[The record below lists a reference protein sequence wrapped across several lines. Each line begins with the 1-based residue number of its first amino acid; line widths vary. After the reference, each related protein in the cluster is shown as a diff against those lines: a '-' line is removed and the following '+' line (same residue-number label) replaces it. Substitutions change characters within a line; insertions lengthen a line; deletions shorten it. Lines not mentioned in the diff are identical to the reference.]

1 MTNIVARFNANLF
14 SIVRSFVDVT
24 YVAHSVIVEPHKSG
38 KGVILCALHPRH
50 TLVIYDKEG
59 FASKAMYVRI
69 AEYNDKICKE
79 TPTTFIEIHEGDDNG
94 YIIDNGD
101 VVSVQPK
108 AINHDD
114 VYAWR
119 NVVLE
124 SMQYFKPE
132 EGVESGIIKLNGKSL
147 NKFRKAA
154 ERLTG
159 YPMITIA
166 KGRDSVDC
174 IRFDG
179 CSNAFG
185 LLAQIPIIDK
195 GLGKAVLPS
204 FMD

>member
-38 KGVILCALHPRH
+38 KGVILCALHPLC
-50 TLVIYDKEG
+50 TLVVYDEEG

-69 AEYNDKICKE
+69 AQYNDKICKE
-79 TPTTFIEIHEGDDNG
+79 TPTTVIEIHEGDDTG

-108 AINHDD
+108 AINHDS

-119 NVVLE
+119 NVVQG
-124 SMQYFKPE
+124 MQDFKPE
-132 EGVESGIIKLNGKSL
+132 EGLKSRIIKLNGKYL

-154 ERLTG
+154 NRLTG
-159 YPMITIA
+159 YPTITIV
-166 KGRDSVDC
+166 KQSDSVAC

-179 CSNAFG
+179 YPNAFG
-185 LLAQIPIIDK
+185 LLVQSPIVDK
-195 GLGKAVLPS
+195 GLETVTLPP
-204 FMD
+204 FMN

>member
-1 MTNIVARFNANLF
+1 MTNIVARFNAYLF

-38 KGVILCALHPRH
+38 KGVILCALHPCR
-50 TLVIYDKEG
+50 TLVVYDEEG
-59 FASKAMYVRI
+59 FASKAMYVRM
-69 AEYNDKICKE
+69 AQYNDKICKE
-79 TPTTFIEIHEGDDNG
+79 NSTTVIEIHEGDDTG

-108 AINHDD
+108 AINHDS

-119 NVVLE
+119 NVVQG
-124 SMQYFKPE
+124 MQDFKPE
-132 EGVESGIIKLNGKSL
+132 DGLKSRIIKLNGKYL

-154 ERLTG
+154 KRLTG
-159 YPMITIA
+159 YPKITIV
-166 KGRDSVDC
+166 KQSDSVAC

-179 CSNAFG
+179 YPDAFG
-185 LLAQIPIIDK
+185 LLVQIPIVDK
-195 GLGKAVLPS
+195 GLETATLPP

>member
-38 KGVILCALHPRH
+38 KGVILCALHPRR

-79 TPTTFIEIHEGDDNG
+79 NPTTVIEIHEGDDTG

-119 NVVLE
+119 NVVLG
-124 SMQYFKPE
+124 MQDFKPE
-132 EGVESGIIKLNGKSL
+132 EGYKTGIIKLNGKHL

-154 ERLTG
+154 KRLTG
-159 YPMITIA
+159 DPTITIV
-166 KGRDSVDC
+166 KQKDSVPS

-179 CSNAFG
+179 YPNAFG
-185 LLAQIPIIDK
+185 LLAQIPIVDK
-195 GLGKAVLPS
+195 GLETAILPP
-204 FMD
+204 FMN